1 MSPKAS
7 PVIHLQYSSQWILSI
22 PMNPLNESVQ
32 TFRIWSSD
40 ESSMW
45 IPPMN
50 PLNESLPTSLNESF
64 QSTGWFSKW
73 VFPMNPLRWIPD
85 YSSWR
90 LFPMYS
96 CRCVST
102 NESSQWSLWLS
113 VNSQCK
119 LYTLNPRSVKHLQ
132 NFQSIT
138 ASSRTISKF
147 KKQLLSTLL
156 WFPFAFH
163 LVSIWFPFG
172 FSFSQREKFS

>member
-1 MSPKAS
+1 MNPFNPDESSQWIRSNLQNLKFRWILHVNSSDESSQWIAS
-7 PVIHLQYSSQWILSI
+7 NESQWILSI
-22 PMNPLNESVQ
+22 HWMNSQ
-32 TFRIWSSD
+32 
-40 ESSMW
+40 M
-45 IPPMN
+45 
-50 PLNESLPTSLNESF
+50 SLP
-64 QSTGWFSKW
+64 
-73 VFPMNPLRWIPD
+73 
-85 YSSWR
+85 
-90 LFPMYS
+90 
-96 CRCVST
+96 
-102 NESSQWSLWLS
+102 NESSSMNPRLLLLTALPNVFLPMCLHQWIFPMITLTLCKLS

-119 LYTLNPRSVKHLQ
+119 LYTLNPHSVKHLQ